1 LNIIIAGAGK
11 VGFNL
16 AKTLLIG
23 HNVTVVDKNLKALNR
38 IQESLDILALEGDVE
53 DYATYTKIIDKK
65 VDLFIAVTNIDNVN
79 LVSTL
84 IADSILDIKRKFI
97 RLHNHFYEDDVIEN
111 KLNIEKIIFPRK
123 LTSQAIASLLNYP
136 KANNVKI
143 FTYTKQKLI
152 SIRAFKDLETFILK
166 ANNFAVVGIER
177 DKNFFIPKTEDIE
190 IKANDLIY
198 FFGLDEDIK
207 QICHKLEPY
216 HTNDIKKCVV
226 FGGEDLGISIS
237 RALLETG
244 REVKLIE
251 KDIEFCK
258 KANTILQG
266 KAEIINLKYGTANLY
281 EDEGLEN
288 ADIFISATNDDE
300 YNIVKCL
307 EAQEKGIK
315 KIIAINNELEY
326 YNLMHT
332 LGIIVTRGP
341 KISAY
346 NTIMEHISSTG
357 VVIQKSFCGARATV
371 YMRKIFKNSKLIG
384 KNLKPIKN
392 ITKSIIFYMKDNELK
407 IFNEKILLQKD
418 DLIIAFCVDSESS
431 KIQKWIYEL

>member
-23 HNVTVVDKNLKALNR
+23 HDVTIIDKNDKALNR
-38 IQESLDILALEGDVE
+38 IQESLDILALKGDVE
-53 DYATYTKIIDKK
+53 DYSTYLKIIDKK
-65 VDLFIAVTNIDNVN
+65 VDLFIAVTNMDNVN

-84 IADSILDIKRKFI
+84 IADSVLEIKRKFI
-97 RLHNHFYEDDVIEN
+97 RLHNHFYKDEVIAD

-123 LTSQAIASLLNYP
+123 LTSQAIAALLNYP
-136 KANNVKI
+136 KANNVKT

-152 SIRAFKDLETFILK
+152 SIRAFKDMDSFTLK
-166 ANNFAVVGIER
+166 SDNFAIVGIER
-177 DKNFFIPKTEDIE
+177 DKNFFIPKTDEIE
-190 IKANDLIY
+190 IKAGDLVY
-198 FFGLDEDIK
+198 FFGVDEEIQK
-207 QICHKLEPY
+207 VCYKLEP
-216 HTNDIKKCVV
+216 HHINEIKKCVV

-266 KAEIINLKYGTANLY
+266 KAEIINLKYGTTNLY
-281 EDEGLEN
+281 EDEGLQN

-326 YNLMHT
+326 YNLMHS

-371 YMRKIFKNSKLIG
+371 YMRKIFQNSKLIG

-392 ITKSIIFYMKDNELK
+392 ISKSIIFYMKNDELK
-407 IFNEKILLQKD
+407 IFDEKILLQKD

-431 KIQKWIYEL
+431 KVQKWIYEL